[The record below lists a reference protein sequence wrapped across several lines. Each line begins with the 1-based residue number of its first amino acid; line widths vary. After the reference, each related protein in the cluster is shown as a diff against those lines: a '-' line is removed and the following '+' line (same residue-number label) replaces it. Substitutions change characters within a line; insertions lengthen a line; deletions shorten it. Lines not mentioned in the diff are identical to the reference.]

1 MVHIVRRSSSQ
12 RLRQLHP
19 PHVATAGAGATG
31 EDAGGEA
38 KSGGG
43 GGGAADWACAESMVG
58 GTD

>member
-38 KSGGG
+38 KSGGRWRRRRLG
-43 GGGAADWACAESMVG
+43 MCRIDGRWD
-58 GTD
+58 